1 MHLICTA
8 IVAEDTMNL
17 LMRMEQMMHDQIN
30 LLYISFESL
39 QCSERVVV
47 KQLLILNRSKCI
59 SL

>member
-1 MHLICTA
+1 
-8 IVAEDTMNL
+8 MNL